1 MLGQIGNTPEVS
13 DYQNKVALSH
23 YVCFYKR
30 INRDKNLKT
39 RLPKTTLQLSSCY
52 FIVRAFDFP
61 IAFGGSPNFN
71 FAFTAGQPP
80 TPVPS
85 LIFLIPSVSLLRFAA
100 ATIGELTQ
108 YATPISIF
116 VHPVLTPVFQAKNW
130 DNVIP
135 NVVSILVQVFPDTRM
150 WETL

>member
-1 MLGQIGNTPEVS
+1 MYVS
-13 DYQNKVALSH
+13 IKESTEIKISKQGSLKLHYSSPRATLS
-23 YVCFYKR
+23 Y
-30 INRDKNLKT
+30 
-39 RLPKTTLQLSSCY
+39 
-52 FIVRAFDFP
+52 AFDFP

-150 WETL
+150 